1 MKGAG
6 VRLLWPALAREH
18 HPPLPVTTFSSPQ
31 KNGYMG
37 NHAHPIRHL
46 ITQAHSIERATHD
59 TAQSSLKQHHP
70 TSPASPS
77 PLPELRKKSVAKSDT
92 FCSKSIACQSF
103 APYRT
108 SSHQFAGPKKN
119 LSQNR
124 THFAQNLSHAAT
136 FFPLRVKKIY
146 ESLPTCR
153 PLAIMLVSVMWTTK
167 GAAKTHARARSYRS
181 YVRASTAS

>member
-18 HPPLPVTTFSSPQ
+18 PPPLPVTTFSSPQ
-31 KNGYMG
+31 KNGSMG

-103 APYRT
+103 APSRT
-108 SSHQFAGPKKN
+108 YSQQFARPQKISRKIG
-119 LSQNR
+119 
-124 THFAQNLSHAAT
+124 HI
-136 FFPLRVKKIY
+136 FPQIY
-146 ESLPTCR
+146 RISIPIAWCLQIC
-153 PLAIMLVSVMWTTK
+153 
-167 GAAKTHARARSYRS
+167 
-181 YVRASTAS
+181 